1 MSTEVR
7 RSDGERDS
15 QLGSFGERVRE
26 LRRQKGLSQNSLA
39 ARAGLDRTYLS
50 EIERGRKNL
59 SLVKIVKIATAL
71 DVEVTDLFRSF

>member
-1 MSTEVR
+1 MELQSSNGR
-7 RSDGERDS
+7 CGS
-15 QLGSFGERVRE
+15 QLDSFGERVRE
-26 LRRQKGLSQNSLA
+26 LRHRKGLSQNSLA

-71 DVEVTDLFRSF
+71 DVEVTDLFRSA

>member
-1 MSTEVR
+1 MSSEVR
-7 RSDGERDS
+7 RSERRHGF
-15 QLGSFGERVRE
+15 QLDSFGERVRE
-26 LRRQKGLSQNSLA
+26 LRQQKGLSQNSLA

-71 DVEVTDLFRSF
+71 EVEVTDLFRNS

>member
-1 MSTEVR
+1 MSREVR
-7 RSDGERDS
+7 RSDRGCGS
-15 QLGSFGERVRE
+15 QLDSFGERVRE
-26 LRRQKGLSQNSLA
+26 LRQQKGLSQNSLA

-59 SLVKIVKIATAL
+59 SLVKIVKIAAAL